1 MEQFFFPKSG
11 TVIENDKNI
20 DELHWINKYI
30 SFLFITF
37 HRYKPVIIVI
47 GASGAVTKA
56 LLIWTSSYTAAYF
69 IEIAYATYIASE
81 IAYFTYIY
89 AKVDKEHYLT
99 VSSHTRAALLAGK
112 CLSGVLGQALL
123 TTKTMGLREL
133 HKISF
138 STQIAAT
145 IWAFL
150 LPPVKNSLYFN
161 RESEV
166 SPTSPSTLSI
176 PTTPSNPRT
185 LENGVDAVKQ
195 DIKQSTHSDLKTR
208 ITKAFQIIWMQ
219 LKTAF
224 ANRQVQLWSFWYVCG
239 TCADLQIFLYSQM
252 LWASVD
258 NRPEVSLP
266 NQLVTQLPMASKF

>member
-1 MEQFFFPKSG
+1 M
-11 TVIENDKNI
+11 
-20 DELHWINKYI
+20 
-30 SFLFITF
+30 
-37 HRYKPVIIVI
+37 I

-112 CLSGVLGQALL
+112 CVSGVLGQALL
-123 TTKTMGLREL
+123 TTKTMGLRDL

-138 STQIAAT
+138 GTQIAAT

-161 RESEV
+161 READVSAS
-166 SPTSPSTLSI
+166 SPT
-176 PTTPSNPRT
+176 T
-185 LENGVDAVKQ
+185 LENGVAAVKQ
-195 DIKQSTHSDLKTR
+195 DIKQSTSTHSDLKTR
-208 ITKAFQIIWMQ
+208 ITSAFQIIWIQ

-224 ANRQVQLWSFWYVCG
+224 TNRQVQLWSFWYVCG

-266 NQLVTQLPMASKF
+266 ED

>member
-20 DELHWINKYI
+20 VELHWINKYI
-30 SFLFITF
+30 SFLFIIF

-166 SPTSPSTLSI
+166 SLSFHSTPST
-176 PTTPSNPRT
+176 PRT
-185 LENGVDAVKQ
+185 LENGVNA
-195 DIKQSTHSDLKTR
+195 DLKTR

-224 ANRQVQLWSFWYVCG
+224 ANRQVKLWSFWYVCG

-266 NQLVTQLPMASKF
+266 N